1 MNLLEENKKA
11 IEKNNYANASNVVIS
26 EITKDKAVAYID
38 ITEDNLN
45 SYGFVH
51 GGGYFTL
58 ADTCAA
64 FAARSDGRNYVTQQA
79 SSQFIRNVNKGRVT
93 AEGTV
98 VNRGRTFCII
108 DVKVTSDEDKLLYTG
123 TFNYFCI
130 DK

>member
-64 FAARSDGRNYVTQQA
+64 FAARSDGRN
-79 SSQFIRNVNKGRVT
+79 
-93 AEGTV
+93 
-98 VNRGRTFCII
+98 
-108 DVKVTSDEDKLLYTG
+108 D
-123 TFNYFCI
+123 
-130 DK
+130 